1 MILRHFNVVLVILF
15 SVLFYITLAGFE
27 SYSVSPQSCSITSA
41 LKSTATQPE
50 EDLEQILRGAL
61 MVRGRDLSDFERG
74 VIVGARMAGVSVTK
88 AAQLTGVSIGTV
100 TKVTAAYKTQGKSS
114 VSRVGNCGRQRSLG
128 EHDARALVQFVKKN
142 RSATLA
148 QVTESVNAGRSHS
161 VSARTVRRQLHREGY
176 YKEVTVPRASA
187 TGSPEDCGNGEAEGH
202 SDDVV
207 TAVDQTS

>member
-1 MILRHFNVVLVILF
+1 MILRHFK
-15 SVLFYITLAGFE
+15 
-27 SYSVSPQSCSITSA
+27 SCSITSA

-50 EDLEQILRGAL
+50 EDLEQILRGGL

-187 TGSPEDCGNGEAEGH
+187 TGSPEDCGNGEAEGEAEQEAEGH
-202 SDDVV
+202 SDDVAS
-207 TAVDQTS
+207 TVDQTS

>member
-187 TGSPEDCGNGEAEGH
+187 TGSPEDCGNREAEGH
-202 SDDVV
+202 SDDVA
-207 TAVDQTS
+207 TTVDQTS

>member
-1 MILRHFNVVLVILF
+1 MHVFSQVFPMTRSDVIPF
-15 SVLFYITLAGFE
+15 V
-27 SYSVSPQSCSITSA
+27 
-41 LKSTATQPE
+41 
-50 EDLEQILRGAL
+50 GAL

-187 TGSPEDCGNGEAEGH
+187 TGSPEDCGNREAEGH
-202 SDDVV
+202 SDDVA
-207 TAVDQTS
+207 TTVDQTS